1 MAAGW
6 RLCPIGKEARE
17 VTFLLLFSAAILFT
31 ALHHAKKV
39 TATPSQGYVSTTLA
53 LGRFG
58 AINILNHLKGTIP
71 IARPCVHNGDGV
83 RRCRW

>member
-31 ALHHAKKV
+31 ALHHAEK
-39 TATPSQGYVSTTLA
+39 S
-53 LGRFG
+53 
-58 AINILNHLKGTIP
+58 H
-71 IARPCVHNGDGV
+71 GDTQPGV
-83 RRCRW
+83 RKHNARLGPFRRNQYS